1 MIGLLTVEEWEAVR
15 LSLLVGTFVVVGSLP
30 WAIFLGYFL
39 ARCQFPGKWLLE
51 VLINLPLVL
60 PPVVT
65 GYLLLLWLR
74 PQAFLGRWIYDALG
88 IRIAFDWKGL
98 VVAAAVMSFP
108 LMVRAIRLGFQGVDP
123 HLEVAS
129 RTLGASWWRTFL
141 TISLPLASRGILAGC
156 VLAFAR
162 SLGEFGATVMLVS
175 SRESTQT
182 IPLLIYSMRD
192 RVGGL
197 QQIWPLV
204 LISVLLAALALGTS
218 EYFERRGLRRDI
230 A

>member
-1 MIGLLTVEEWEAVR
+1 MTFLTPEEWAAVR
-15 LSLLVGTFVVVGSLP
+15 LSLLVGLFVVVGSLP
-30 WAIFLGYFL
+30 LAVAMGYGL
-39 ARCQFPGKWLLE
+39 ARYRFPGKWLCE
-51 VLINLPLVL
+51 VTINLPLVL

-65 GYLLLLWLR
+65 GYLLLLSFRPESLFGKWLSS
-74 PQAFLGRWIYDALG
+74 LG
-88 IRIAFDWKGL
+88 IQVAFDWKGL
-98 VVAAAVMSFP
+98 VVAAGLMSFP

-123 HLEVAS
+123 HLEVAA
-129 RTLGASWWRTFL
+129 RTLGAGWWRTFA

-156 VLAFAR
+156 VLGFAR

-197 QQIWPLV
+197 QQTWRLV
-204 LISVLLAALALGTS
+204 MISIVLSAVALAAS
-218 EYFERRGLRRDI
+218 EYIERRGTQRDT

>member
-1 MIGLLTVEEWEAVR
+1 MIGLLTLEEWEAVR
-15 LSLLVGTFVVVGSLP
+15 LSLLVGTFVVVASLP
-30 WAIFLGYFL
+30 WAIALGYLL
-39 ARCQFPGKWLLE
+39 ARYQFPGKWLLE
-51 VLINLPLVL
+51 VLVNLPLVL

-65 GYLLLLWLR
+65 GYLLLLWFR
-74 PQAFLGRWIYDALG
+74 PQSMLAQGLYAIFG

-141 TISLPLASRGILAGC
+141 TISLPLAKRGILAGC

-197 QQIWPLV
+197 QKIWPLV
-204 LISVLLAALALGTS
+204 LISVLLSALALGTS
-218 EYFERRGLRRDI
+218 EYFERRGLQRDT